1 MNVRGMREKNARNVP
16 AFSAHTTKK
25 HLKEENFDEAP
36 LPKKSDSKC
45 AHVETGYMEKRERES
60 VAYIK

>member
-16 AFSAHTTKK
+16 AFSAHTKK
-25 HLKEENFDEAP
+25 KTFKRRKFRRSSFAE
-36 LPKKSDSKC
+36 
-45 AHVETGYMEKRERES
+45 EKRLEMCTRRDGIYGKKERES

>member
-36 LPKKSDSKC
+36 LPKKSDV
-45 AHVETGYMEKRERES
+45 HTQRRDIWKRERER
-60 VAYIK
+60 AWHT